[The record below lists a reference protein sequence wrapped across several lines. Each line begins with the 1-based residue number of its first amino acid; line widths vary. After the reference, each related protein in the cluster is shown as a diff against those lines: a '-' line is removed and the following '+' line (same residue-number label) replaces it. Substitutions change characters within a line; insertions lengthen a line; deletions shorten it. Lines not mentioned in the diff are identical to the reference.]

1 MDLRNITLV
10 SVGYIEEVYLRSVI
24 DTAGKEFSLPVVV
37 REGFIDISEFFDPTR
52 RQYNGTKLL
61 KEIDILFGSD
71 NTKTIGLFSIDL
83 FIPILT
89 YIFGQAYLK
98 GRTGIASYYRLSND
112 RYGMTGNGKNGV
124 RKTMSGWKDSA
135 TKNPA
140 GSGLPMNAAIGKEG
154 NETNGSGKRTAA
166 MSGKCADGPG
176 KANMNG
182 MSGNDWKT
190 NGTSIGCGK
199 LRLKSLRQ

>member
-89 YIFGQAYLK
+89 YIFGQAYLN

-112 RYGMTGNGKNGV
+112 RYGMTGNGNLVMERFQKEVNHELGHTFGLV
-124 RKTMSGWKDSA
+124 HCHVPDCVMRSSTYVEDIDQKKMHLCSHCRSA
-135 TKNPA
+135 
-140 GSGLPMNAAIGKEG
+140 LNAALS
-154 NETNGSGKRTAA
+154 TV
-166 MSGKCADGPG
+166 
-176 KANMNG
+176 
-182 MSGNDWKT
+182 
-190 NGTSIGCGK
+190 
-199 LRLKSLRQ
+199 